1 MKIYRFNVPA
11 LAALLLVLLLGGL
24 AGIGARVPAAQSALA
39 AAPADGTEP
48 LPPGVQ
54 IQTVLP
60 GLDQPIAMAFDPAG
74 RLFFT
79 ERATGNVRLYA
90 NGTLQANPV
99 ITFDVDSCGERGL
112 LGIAVDPSFTT
123 NHYVYV
129 YYTATPGTP
138 CASTQNRV
146 ARFVENNGVG
156 SNPTTIFFS

>member
-1 MKIYRFNVPA
+1 MLVGGQGVASGTHP
-11 LAALLLVLLLGGL
+11 LAA
-24 AGIGARVPAAQSALA
+24 ARP

-79 ERATGNVRLYA
+79 ERASGNVRLYA
-90 NGTLQANPV
+90 NGTLQANPA

-112 LGIAVDPSFTT
+112 LGIAVDPNFTA

-129 YYTATPGTP
+129 Y
-138 CASTQNRV
+138 
-146 ARFVENNGVG
+146 
-156 SNPTTIFFS
+156 

>member
-1 MKIYRFNVPA
+1 MKIYRRSVPT

-24 AGIGARVPAAQSALA
+24 AGIGARALAARPAPAA

-79 ERATGNVRLYA
+79 ERASGNVRLYA
-90 NGTLQANPV
+90 NGTLQTNPV
-99 ITFDVDSCGERGL
+99 IT
-112 LGIAVDPSFTT
+112 
-123 NHYVYV
+123 
-129 YYTATPGTP
+129 
-138 CASTQNRV
+138 
-146 ARFVENNGVG
+146 
-156 SNPTTIFFS
+156 

>member
-1 MKIYRFNVPA
+1 MKIYRRSVPA

-24 AGIGARVPAAQSALA
+24 GLVGAAHLPAAARP

-48 LPPGVQ
+48 LPPGAQ

-79 ERATGNVRLYA
+79 ERASGNVRLYA

-112 LGIAVDPSFTT
+112 LGIAIDPNFTA

-129 YYTATPGTP
+129 YYTANPGSP
-138 CASTQNRV
+138 CQST
-146 ARFVENNGVG
+146 
-156 SNPTTIFFS
+156 